1 MAEDKI
7 YQQMSLWD
15 LIYPKK
21 IIDKPIRLIEFFAG
35 IGAQHKALKQL
46 TDQVES
52 WKICEWA
59 YNSYCSYNAIHI
71 KDFTDYSQ
79 NLSKEELIEKVRGT
93 STNYNKPLTDKQ
105 LKRKPIEWLR
115 NAYNNIKATH
125 NLINIMEVHGKD
137 LEIVDTDKYEYI
149 LTYSF
154 PCQDLSLA
162 GKRQGMST
170 SQKDGGTRSGLLWEV
185 ERILGEIAG
194 GGLQLPQI
202 LVMENVPEVIGS
214 ANLGDFNKWEHR
226 LEELGYK
233 NYVEILNAKNYG
245 IPQNRRRCFMV
256 SILGEY
262 AYNFPIKLKREY
274 QLKDLLEKSAAKKY
288 YLTDEHIE
296 RISNW
301 KAQQKPLENAKT
313 NVLCSPTLTAR
324 GAEEDHSG
332 MVLIDTELFEK
343 GEVVD
348 FDSSDEFRREHSTE
362 ESPTLLTRPKL
373 AVVEKDNDESD
384 GGGIPIVE
392 ATKKGYKVAHDGDGV
407 DIGGRM
413 KSHRGTVQK
422 GLAQTIKTDCDVG
435 VVVEDEKPKVIGSYQ
450 PNSFCAGQVVDPD
463 GIAPTFLENHGSVMG
478 VIEKD
483 DTKRYKNYVTWRN
496 KKGEFNTECNRA
508 SLEDDLALTIPTK
521 DQTKVELSGEG
532 SKLRIRRL
540 TPKECIRLMGFTDED
555 YEAMR
560 SIGMTDSAIY
570 HMAGDSIVVTVLISI
585 FSQLMYEDDRHK
597 KVVNEYIKKGIKSS
611 LRYAVGSNE
620 KNNRY
625 IAKRY
630 SRLRSVLWKWN
641 YWSCL

>member
-15 LIYPKK
+15 LIYSKK

-93 STNYNKPLTDKQ
+93 STNYNEPLTDKQ
-105 LKRKPIEWLR
+105 LKQKPIEWLR

-149 LTYSF
+149 MTYSF

-274 QLKDLLEKSAAKKY
+274 RLKDLLEKVVPKKY

-301 KAQQKPLENAKT
+301 KAQQKPLENMQN
-313 NVLCSPTLTAR
+313 NVLISPTLTTR
-324 GAEEDHSG
+324 GAGEDHSG
-332 MVLIDTELFEK
+332 MVLIDTELFEE

-362 ESPTLLTRPKL
+362 ESPTLLTRSKL

-392 ATKKGYKVAHDGDGV
+392 ATKKGYKVAHNGDGV

-422 GLAQTIKTDCDVG
+422 GLAQTLKTDCDVG
-435 VVVEDEKPKVIGSYQ
+435 VVVEDEKPKIIGSYQ
-450 PNSFCAGQVVDPD
+450 PNSFCAGQVVDSD
-463 GIAPTFLENHGSVMG
+463 GIAPTFLANHGSAMG

-521 DQTKVELSGEG
+521 DQTKVALSGEG

-597 KVVNEYIKKGIKSS
+597 KAVNEYIKKGIIEDK
-611 LRYAVGSNE
+611 
-620 KNNRY
+620 
-625 IAKRY
+625 
-630 SRLRSVLWKWN
+630 
-641 YWSCL
+641 

>member
-1 MAEDKI
+1 MEEN

-15 LIYPKK
+15 LIYPRK
-21 IIDKPIRLIEFFAG
+21 IIDKPIRLIELFSG

-52 WKICEWA
+52 WKTCEWA

-93 STNYNKPLTDKQ
+93 STNYNEPLTDKQ
-105 LKRKPIEWLR
+105 LKQKPIEWLR

-149 LTYSF
+149 MTYSF

-162 GKRQGMST
+162 GKRQGMGV

-214 ANLGDFNKWEHR
+214 VNIGDLTKWEHR

-262 AYNFPIKLKREY
+262 TYTFPIRLKREY
-274 QLKDLLEKSAAKKY
+274 IVKDLLEKVVAKKY

-301 KAQQKPLENAKT
+301 KAQQKPLENMQN
-313 NVLCSPTLTAR
+313 NVLISPTLIAR
-324 GAEEDHSG
+324 GAGEVHSG
-332 MVLIDTELFEK
+332 MVLIDTELFK
-343 GEVVD
+343 DGEEVD
-348 FDSSDEFRREHSTE
+348 FDSS
-362 ESPTLLTRPKL
+362 
-373 AVVEKDNDESD
+373 
-384 GGGIPIVE
+384 E
-392 ATKKGYKVAHDGDGV
+392 ATKKGYKVAHDGNGV

-413 KSHRGTVQK
+413 ASHRGTVQK
-422 GLAQTIKTDCDVG
+422 GLAQTLKTDCDVG
-435 VVVEDEKPKVIGSYQ
+435 VVANE
-450 PNSFCAGQVVDPD
+450 
-463 GIAPTFLENHGSVMG
+463 EN
-478 VIEKD
+478 
-483 DTKRYKNYVTWRN
+483 TKKYKNYIIWRN

-508 SLEDDLALTIPTK
+508 SPEDGLALTITTK
-521 DQTKVELSGEG
+521 DQTKVAVAGWG
-532 SKLRIRRL
+532 SKLRIRKL

-570 HMAGDSIVVTVLISI
+570 HMAGDSIVVTVLIGI
-585 FSQLMYEDDRHK
+585 FSQLMEEDKHK
-597 KVVNEYIKKGIKSS
+597 KVIPEYIKKGI
-611 LRYAVGSNE
+611 VE
-620 KNNRY
+620 K
-625 IAKRY
+625 
-630 SRLRSVLWKWN
+630 
-641 YWSCL
+641 